1 MAEEQVVAPPQSD
14 GNPNGTL
21 TTQSFTASGE
31 LKTTSDELTLVVQSA
46 QLAKAFITNRQWTL
60 LWRDAD
66 LLYQSPRPMTV
77 YENTY
82 VLEPNV
88 QRFTVAKVCNAV
100 VPQLYKG
107 LFYDDPPMLM
117 RPRPGTSQTVV
128 DAKMALF
135 SFVLDECGFKT
146 QTKWGL
152 EQMAFLGTGI
162 FKWGYEWKDIIT
174 YKRKA
179 TTKTLTA
186 GSENGAT
193 TTTVLPTDEPPNI
206 TQDTKT
212 LPMPFFQWR
221 PIDKVLVDPQLWV
234 SDIRHARWVVDVQYM
249 DFYQLDNLRQA
260 IENAM
265 KDGETGEQIKGWSIP
280 SSEQLKA
287 LWMSPTAAN
296 SQTLETEQATYIEG
310 VVHHAEKTSTQSSP
324 DPLRNKLEILEY
336 WDKDRKILV
345 LNRQH
350 VICSNKNEFRE
361 IPFLS
366 ANWWNR
372 PRAFYG
378 MGLGLIVGQNQRVDQ
393 GTINAILK
401 ILSYGVNPIYL
412 RNRDDNAPTQTIR
425 TGLGKILSVTDVE
438 KSYKLMET
446 PKVPPDVWSALKES
460 EQATESSSGADQMLV
475 QGSTAGPRSSMGR
488 TAGGANLLA
497 GASATRLDGPLDN
510 FIEQVFKPFLSIID
524 RLVFNIMSDGAILH
538 ILGKEMGDDF
548 LKGFSIQD
556 YHDSQIEYEVL
567 AGSSLAAKRT
577 MAQSMVM
584 LTQILDNPQIQQ
596 SLAEINEEYIDFKP
610 IINMWLEA
618 SEWKNKNDIIKP
630 MTAEMKAK
638 AKANSK
644 AALMQQQIQAKQQGE
659 AQKFQQKE
667 QLEDQA
673 SDNRIKRDITRE
685 AAKASGMSEAV
696 EGVPSTGGIQGT
708 LPTVQ

>member
-1 MAEEQVVAPPQSD
+1 MAEIVDSVGIVPD
-14 GNPNGTL
+14 GNPNATL
-21 TTQSFTASGE
+21 QASDFNLQGE
-31 LKTTSDELTLVVQSA
+31 LPVDKELALVVQSA
-46 QLAKAFITNRQWTL
+46 AMAKAFIANRQWTL

-117 RPRPGTSQTVV
+117 RPRPGTSQKVV
-128 DAKMALF
+128 DAKTAIF
-135 SFVLDECGFKT
+135 SFILDQCQFKT

-152 EQMAFLGTGI
+152 EQMAHLGTSI
-162 FKWGYEWKDIIT
+162 FKWGYDWQEIT
-174 YKRKA
+174 TRKRKA
-179 TTKTLTA
+179 TVAKIA
-186 GSENGAT
+186 NGDPAT
-193 TTTVLPTDEPPNI
+193 VADTTFLPTDAPPDI
-206 TQDTKT
+206 TETSKT
-212 LPMPFFQWR
+212 LPIPFFEWR
-221 PIDKVLVDPQLWV
+221 PLDKVLVDPQLAV
-234 SDIRHARWVVDVQYM
+234 SDIRQAGWVVDVRYM
-249 DFYQLDNLRQA
+249 DWYQLEDLRKA
-260 IENAM
+260 IEQARA
-265 KDGETGEQIKGWSIP
+265 DGDSSEALKGWKIP
-280 SSEQLKA
+280 AASALKSVWDNPPKA
-287 LWMSPTAAN
+287 
-296 SQTLETEQATYIEG
+296 QTLETEQATYIDG
-310 VVHHAEKTSTQSSP
+310 GVHHAEKNNVKSSP
-324 DPLRNKLEILEY
+324 DPLRTKLEVLEY
-336 WDKDRKILV
+336 WDKGQKIMV
-345 LNRQH
+345 LNQDK
-350 VICSNKNEFRE
+350 VIYSGKNEFKR

-425 TGLGKILSVTDVE
+425 TGLGKIMSVTDVE
-438 KSYKLMET
+438 KSYKLLET
-446 PKVPPDVWSALKES
+446 PKMPADIWAALKES

-475 QGSTAGPRSSMGR
+475 QGSSAGPRSSMGR
-488 TAGGANLLA
+488 TAGGANILA

-510 FIEQVFKPFLSIID
+510 FIEQVFKPFLGVID
-524 RLVFNIMSDGAILH
+524 MMVFNIMSDAAIYH
-538 ILGKEMGDDF
+538 ILGKEQGDDF
-548 LKGFSIQD
+548 LQD
-556 YHDSQIEYEVL
+556 FKLDEFHNAQIEYEVL

-596 SLAEINEEYIDFKP
+596 SLADINEEYIDFKP
-610 IINMWLEA
+610 IIGMWLEA

-630 MTAEMKAK
+630 MTDAMKQK
-638 AKANSK
+638 RDANSK
-644 AALMQQQIQAKQQGE
+644 AAMMQQQIAAKQQGE
-659 AQKFQQKE
+659 QQKFAQKQ

-685 AAKASGMSEAV
+685 AAKASGLSEAV
-696 EGVPSTGGIQGT
+696 EGVPSTGGLQGT
-708 LPTVQ
+708 LPTVV

>member
-1 MAEEQVVAPPQSD
+1 MAEPIVDGVGIVPD
-14 GNPNGTL
+14 GNPNATL
-21 TTQSFTASGE
+21 QASDFSRSGE
-31 LKTTSDELTLVVQSA
+31 LPIDKELALVVQSA
-46 QLAKAFITNRQWTL
+46 AMAKAFIANRQWTL

-100 VPQLYKG
+100 VPQIYKG

-117 RPRPGTSQTVV
+117 RPRPGTSQKVV
-128 DAKMALF
+128 DAKTAIF
-135 SFVLDECGFKT
+135 SFILEQCQFKT

-152 EQMAFLGTGI
+152 EQMAHLGTSI
-162 FKWGYEWKDIIT
+162 FKWGYDWQEVVT
-174 YKRKA
+174 RKRKA
-179 TTKTLTA
+179 TVAKIA
-186 GSENGAT
+186 NGDP
-193 TTTVLPTDEPPNI
+193 TTVADTTFLPTDAPPDI
-206 TQDTKT
+206 TETSKT
-212 LPMPFFQWR
+212 LPIPFFEWR
-221 PIDKVLVDPQLWV
+221 PLDKVLVDPQLAV
-234 SDIRHARWVVDVQYM
+234 SDIRQAGWVVDVRYM
-249 DFYQLDNLRQA
+249 DWYQLEDLRKA
-260 IENAM
+260 IEQA
-265 KDGETGEQIKGWSIP
+265 KADGDTSEVLAGWKIPDAASLKSIWNNP
-280 SSEQLKA
+280 PKA
-287 LWMSPTAAN
+287 
-296 SQTLETEQATYIEG
+296 QTLETEQATYIDG
-310 VVHHAEKTSTQSSP
+310 VVHHAEKNNIKSSP
-324 DPLRNKLEILEY
+324 DPLRTKLEILEY
-336 WDKDRKILV
+336 WDKGQKIMV
-345 LNRQH
+345 LNQEK
-350 VICSNKNEFRE
+350 VLYSGKNEFKR

-425 TGLGKILSVTDVE
+425 TGLGKIMSVTDVE
-438 KSYKLMET
+438 KSYKLLET
-446 PKVPPDVWSALKES
+446 PKMPADIWAALKES

-475 QGSTAGPRSSMGR
+475 QGSSAGPRSSMGR
-488 TAGGANLLA
+488 TAGGANILA

-510 FIEQVFKPFLSIID
+510 FIEQVFKPFLGVID
-524 RLVFNIMSDGAILH
+524 MLVFNIMSDAAIYH
-538 ILGKEMGDDF
+538 ILGKQQGDDF
-548 LKGFSIQD
+548 LQD
-556 YHDSQIEYEVL
+556 FKLDDFHNAQIEYEVL

-596 SLAEINEEYIDFKP
+596 SLADINEEYIDFKP
-610 IINMWLEA
+610 IISMWLEA

-630 MTAEMKAK
+630 MTAAMKQK
-638 AKANSK
+638 RDANSK
-644 AALMQQQIQAKQQGE
+644 AAMMQQQLAAKQQGDQQKF
-659 AQKFQQKE
+659 AQKQ

-685 AAKASGMSEAV
+685 AAKASGLSESV
-696 EGVPSTGGIQGT
+696 EGEPSVGGLQGT
-708 LPTVQ
+708 LPTVV

>member
-1 MAEEQVVAPPQSD
+1 MEANQVAAPQAD
-14 GNPNGTL
+14 GNPNATLTGQDFKSDGTL
-21 TTQSFTASGE
+21 KTIGGE
-31 LKTTSDELTLVVQSA
+31 LALVVQSA
-46 QLAKAFITNRQWTL
+46 AQAKAYIANRQWTL

-88 QRFTVAKVCNAV
+88 QRFTVAKVVNAV

-117 RPRPGTSQTVV
+117 RPRPGTPQEVV
-128 DAKMALF
+128 DAKTSLF
-135 SFVLDECGFKT
+135 SFILDNSEFKT

-162 FKWGYEWKDIIT
+162 FKWGYDWKDIVT

-179 TTKTLTA
+179 TVHEIT
-186 GSENGAT
+186 GGEPGAEAT
-193 TTTVLPTDEPPNI
+193 IRIPSDVPPDITEEIMTV
-206 TQDTKT
+206 
-212 LPMPFFQWR
+212 PMPFFYWR
-221 PIDKVLVDPQLWV
+221 PLDKVLVDPQLWV
-234 SDIRHARWVVDVQYM
+234 SDIRRAAWVVDVQYM
-249 DFYQLDNLRQA
+249 DFYQLKALKDA
-260 IENAM
+260 IENAIE
-265 KDGETGEQIKGWSIP
+265 DGETGKAIQGWTFP
-280 SSEQLKA
+280 TEPELKA
-287 LWMSPTAAN
+287 LWEQPGTMT
-296 SQTLETEQATYIEG
+296 QTLETEQATYIEG
-310 VVHHAEKTSTQSSP
+310 VVHHAEKNNIKVSP
-324 DPLRNKLEILEY
+324 DPFRKKLEILEY
-336 WDKDRKILV
+336 WDKERKILV
-345 LNRQH
+345 LNQSK
-350 VICSNKNEFRE
+350 VICSTENEFKR

-412 RNRDDNAPTQTIR
+412 RNREDNAPTQTIR
-425 TGLGKILSVTDVE
+425 TGLGKILSVTDTE

-446 PKVPPDVWSALKES
+446 PKVPSDIWAALKES
-460 EQATESSSGADQMLV
+460 ETATESSSGADQTLV
-475 QGSTAGPRSSMGR
+475 QGSSAGPRSGMGR
-488 TAGGANLLA
+488 SAAGANIMA

-510 FIEQVFKPFLSIID
+510 FIEQVFKPFLGVID
-524 RLVFNIMSDGAILH
+524 MLVFNVMSDAAILH
-538 ILGKEMGDDF
+538 ILGNEMGTDF
-548 LKGFSIQD
+548 LKGFSIQSF
-556 YHDSQIEYEVL
+556 HDSQIEYEVL

-596 SLAEINEEYIDFKP
+596 SLADINQEYIDFKP
-610 IINMWLEA
+610 IISMWLEA
-618 SEWKNKNDIIKP
+618 SEWKNKNDIIKK
-630 MTAEMKAK
+630 MTPQMIQQRQQ
-638 AKANSK
+638 NSK
-644 AALMQQQIQAKQQGE
+644 AALMQQQVQAKQQSE
-659 AQKFQQKE
+659 SQKFQQKQ

-685 AAKASGMSEAV
+685 AAKASGLSEAV
-696 EGVPSTGGIQGT
+696 EGTPSPGGLQGQ
-708 LPTVQ
+708 LPTVA